1 MRCYFMR
8 DGHIAAVEELPGLAD
23 DEAIAKAHALF
34 AERRHSFEGFEL
46 WERSRV
52 LIRHPEPAAA
62 NSPGVWPLQKVS
74 RRAVRWRRAATHL
87 EFAGVYSFEPGQTES
102 SFRTNLSASFW
113 ASRLV
118 AKE

>member
-8 DGHIAAVEELPGLAD
+8 DGHIEAVEELPGLAD

-52 LIRHPEPAAA
+52 LVRHPEQAAA

-74 RRAVRWRRAATHL
+74 RRTVASGR
-87 EFAGVYSFEPGQTES
+87 P
-102 SFRTNLSASFW
+102 SASQFQPLKPPLK
-113 ASRLV
+113 A
-118 AKE
+118 